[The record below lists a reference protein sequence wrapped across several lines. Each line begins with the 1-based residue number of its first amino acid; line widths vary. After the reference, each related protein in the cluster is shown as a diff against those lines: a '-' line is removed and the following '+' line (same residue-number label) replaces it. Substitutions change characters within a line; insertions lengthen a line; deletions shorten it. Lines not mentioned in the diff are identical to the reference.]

1 MTAEE
6 VKTIRDEV
14 ERRYWEQNINEMSE
28 FYTKIKECLFISND
42 KVANTILDY
51 GCWWNIDFILSR
63 IEEHPDWKEVFHDE
77 IDRLEHNR
85 AYFVKRD
92 HELRM
97 PKTEYKLPWWK
108 RLFRKNTKQNST
120 NEMKEN
126 N

>member
-1 MTAEE
+1 MKNTVRA
-6 VKTIRDEV
+6 EV
-14 ERRYWEQNINEMSE
+14 ERRYQEQNLNEMCE
-28 FYTKIKECLFISND
+28 FYKKIKECLPVSD
-42 KVANTILDY
+42 DRVANNILDY
-51 GCWWNIDFILSR
+51 GSWWDIDHILSK

-77 IDRLEHNR
+77 IDRLERNR

-97 PKTEYKLPWWK
+97 SKPEYKLPWWK
-108 RLFRKNTKQNST
+108 RMFRKNTKQNST